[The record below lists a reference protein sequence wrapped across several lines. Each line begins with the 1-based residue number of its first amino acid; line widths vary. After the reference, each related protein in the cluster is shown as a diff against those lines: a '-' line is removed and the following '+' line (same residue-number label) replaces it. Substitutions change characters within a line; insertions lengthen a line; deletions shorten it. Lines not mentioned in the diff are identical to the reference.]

1 MMLFCGNQIQNVGF
15 NIRKM
20 LPQVQTCSQFPYFA
34 VSHTNVED
42 ACLHKYGQEGKD
54 LFASAA

>member
-20 LPQVQTCSQFPYFA
+20 LPQVQICSQFPYFS

-42 ACLHKYGQEGKD
+42 ACLHK
-54 LFASAA
+54 